1 MIGGV
6 LMPRGI
12 AYTYTDE
19 EFEWLRDNIPGLNI
33 YEVMEAFKRHFGYEI
48 SKLKADK
55 FRDKFN
61 VRSGIKTQWGNGQKN
76 TFVPPKGYHA
86 PGSEKGWFKEG
97 SLPKNTMQL
106 GDIKIG
112 KDGYKYM
119 KVKFTKPSRFGW
131 KLVHHLEWEKHHGLI
146 PKGHVVVFKNQD
158 INDIRIE
165 NLEMISRAD
174 HARMCQMK
182 LYSKD
187 EEITASGINIA
198 RVSTVIGK
206 KKRQLKEKIHAGK
219 KQTSRS

>member
-1 MIGGV
+1 
-6 LMPRGI
+6 MPSGI
-12 AYTYTDE
+12 AYTYTEE

-48 SKLKADK
+48 TKLRADK

-61 VRSGIKTQWGNGQKN
+61 VRSGIKTQWGQGQKN

-97 SLPKNTMQL
+97 HLPKNTMQI
-106 GDIKIG
+106 GDIKYG

-131 KLVHHLEWEKHHGLI
+131 KLVHHLEWEKHNGPI
-146 PKGHVVVFKNQD
+146 PEGHVVVFKNQD

-165 NLEMISRAD
+165 NLELITRAE

-182 LYSKD
+182 LYSDD
-187 EEITASGINIA
+187 ETITETGINIA
-198 RVSTVIGK
+198 KVVTVMGK
-206 KKRQLKEKIHAGK
+206 KKRQLKEQKDGRK
-219 KQTSRS
+219 KQVN